1 MKKSNLLR
9 AGAILVGLS
18 LVGVACGSDSGS
30 TDTTAPAE
38 AKECTS
44 PVATLGLQ
52 FPETGDAANLG
63 APMLKGAQLAIDEYN
78 AANPDACVALKK
90 FDTQGDPSKAPAVA
104 QAAIDDAS
112 VLGIMGPG
120 FSGES
125 KAALPLYDA
134 AGLAAVTGSA
144 TNATLQDNGWK
155 VWFRILANDAVQ
167 GPGIAKYI
175 AETLKPASIGIIDD
189 ASEYGKGLADNVKA
203 AVSSATVTTETI
215 DPKAADFSAAV
226 SKMKDA
232 NPEVIFFG
240 GYYAEAAK
248 LSTQLRD
255 GGVTATLVFGDGVK
269 DQAGY
274 ADAAGPAAEGA
285 IIGCP
290 CKDGGEEFSA
300 AWNTKYNEAPGT
312 YGAEYYD
319 IAKLYLSIISGGA
332 KDRAAV
338 LAAVKAADYAGVT
351 KQIKFQENGEA
362 TEAGA
367 IYLYKVVDGKITF
380 ETEVK

>member
-1 MKKSNLLR
+1 MKKTKMFR
-9 AGAILVGLS
+9 ASALVIGLS
-18 LVGVACGSDSGS
+18 LVGVACGGSDSTS
-30 TDTTAPAE
+30 EETTPA
-38 AKECTS
+38 ASGECAIS
-44 PVATLGLQ
+44 LGLQ
-52 FPETGDAANLG
+52 FPETGDAAGLG
-63 APMLKGAQLAIDEYN
+63 APMLKGVELALEEYN
-78 AANPDACVALKK
+78 AENADNCVSLKK
-90 FDTQGDPSKAPAVA
+90 FDTQGDPAKAPAVA

-112 VLGIMGPG
+112 IIGLIGPG

-144 TNATLQDNGWK
+144 TNAELQNNGWK
-155 VWFRILANDAVQ
+155 VWHRVLANDGVQ
-167 GPGIAKYI
+167 GPAIAKYV
-175 AETLKPASIGIIDD
+175 AETLKPASLGIIDD
-189 ASEYGKGLADNVKA
+189 GSEYGKGLADNVKA
-203 AVSSATVTTETI
+203 AVTGATVTTETI

-226 SKMKDA
+226 SKMKAA
-232 NPEVIFFG
+232 NPEVIFYG
-240 GYYAEAAK
+240 GYYGEAAK

-290 CKDGGEEFSA
+290 CKDGGEEFNA
-300 AWNTKYNEAPGT
+300 KWQAKYNEVPGT

-319 IAKLYLSIISGGA
+319 IASLYLSIIKAGA
-332 KDRAAV
+332 ADRAAV
-338 LAAVKAADYAGVT
+338 LAGVKAADFAGVT
-351 KQIKFQENGEA
+351 KQIKFADNGEA

>member
-1 MKKSNLLR
+1 MKKTKMFR
-9 AGAILVGLS
+9 ASALVIGLS
-18 LVGVACGSDSGS
+18 LVGVACGGSDSAS
-30 TDTTAPAE
+30 EETTPA
-38 AKECTS
+38 ASGECAIS
-44 PVATLGLQ
+44 LGLQ
-52 FPETGDAANLG
+52 FPETGDAAGLG
-63 APMLKGAQLAIDEYN
+63 APMLKGVELALEEYN
-78 AANPDACVALKK
+78 AENADNCVSLKK
-90 FDTQGDPSKAPAVA
+90 FDTQGDPAKAPAVA

-112 VLGIMGPG
+112 VIGIMGPG

-144 TNATLQDNGWK
+144 TNAELQNNGWK
-155 VWFRILANDAVQ
+155 VWFRVLANDAVQ
-167 GPGIAKYI
+167 GPGIAKYV

-203 AVSSATVTTETI
+203 AVTSATVTTETI

-232 NPEVIFFG
+232 NPEVIFYG

-319 IAKLYLSIISGGA
+319 IAKLYLSIIAGGA

-338 LAAVKAADYAGVT
+338 LEGVKAADYAGVT

-380 ETEVK
+380 EAEVK